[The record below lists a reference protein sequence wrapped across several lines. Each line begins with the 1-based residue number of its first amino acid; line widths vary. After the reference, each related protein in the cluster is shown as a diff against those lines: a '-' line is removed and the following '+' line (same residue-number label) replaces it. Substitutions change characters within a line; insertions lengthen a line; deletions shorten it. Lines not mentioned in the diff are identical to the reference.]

1 MKLSA
6 RSQTTIRRLFYSVS
20 TALLALAGVLL
31 LTGMMYSASAQER
44 ASADR
49 FATRANLSYRP
60 LAGGAVDKDLPHVLR
75 SFGASY
81 PNCRFGV
88 GGGVNGF
95 AVADLNVGVY
105 MDWSARTAPLRPN
118 GANYIQMVQIK
129 ADLIAGY
136 RFSPT
141 TDTLYLIMDQN
152 PGAVWLIGNE
162 PDSPWQDDLLPET
175 YARAYHHLYDLI
187 KQHDPSVTIGAGSI
201 VQPTPLRMQYLD
213 QVLDAYRNLYGESLP
228 ADLWSIHSYILSETT
243 NCFSGACIPPGI
255 TATQGI
261 LYKRY
266 DMFSTAIFQQRL
278 IDFRTW
284 MRDRGYRD
292 TPLYIT
298 EFGEL
303 YPYPPYIAS
312 PYDDEAGGYITE
324 DRVATFMTGTFDI
337 LLNLSDPSIGYP
349 ADANRL
355 VQSWLWYSVSDP
367 GYGGLL
373 FDPTDRKRRP
383 LGDVFAAYT
392 QAISPSVDLLAVRV
406 LADPGAISYTGQ
418 LETTTLKALVSNI
431 GNISITAPITVAF
444 YSGTSPTGT
453 LIGSQVITTGLGGC
467 ARTVEVSATWA
478 ISEAGAH
485 PMYVQIDPDDM
496 INEVSKGNN
505 GATGFAL
512 IATQHVYLPAI
523 VKGN

>member
-1 MKLSA
+1 MKPSTNSSL
-6 RSQTTIRRLFYSVS
+6 TIVRLFYSV
-20 TALLALAGVLL
+20 TAALLALTSVLL
-31 LTGMMYSASAQER
+31 LTGMMYSAPVQGQTSM
-44 ASADR
+44 DR
-49 FATRANLSYRP
+49 FATEANLNNRSS
-60 LAGGAVDKDLPHVLR
+60 ADGAVDRDLRPVLH
-75 SFGASY
+75 SLASY

-88 GGGVNGF
+88 GGKVDGF
-95 AVADLNVGVY
+95 AVADLNVGVS
-105 MDWSARTAPLRPN
+105 MDWSARTAPPRPN
-118 GANYIQMVQIK
+118 GADYVQTVRIK

-136 RFSPT
+136 TFSPT
-141 TDTLYLIMDQN
+141 TSTLYLIMDQN

-175 YARAYHHLYDLI
+175 YARAYHQLYTLI
-187 KQHDPSVTIGAGSI
+187 KQHDPSVYVGAGSI

-228 ADLWSIHSYILSETT
+228 ADLWSIHSYILPES
-243 NCFSGACIPPGI
+243 NFGGAGVPPGI

-303 YPYPPYIAS
+303 YYYPPYIAS
-312 PYDDEAGGYITE
+312 PFDDEAGGYITE

-337 LLNLSDPSIGYP
+337 LLNLSDPSVGYP

-373 FDPTDRKRRP
+373 FDPGGTRRP

-406 LADPGAISYTGQ
+406 IADPGAISYTGQ

-444 YSGTSPTGT
+444 YSGTLPTGT

-485 PMYVQIDPDDM
+485 PMYVQIDPDDT
-496 INEVSKGNN
+496 INEVSKSNN
-505 GATGFAL
+505 VATGLAL
-512 IATQHVYLPAI
+512 IATQHVYLPVI
-523 VKGN
+523 VRGY

>member
-1 MKLSA
+1 MKPSTNSRL
-6 RSQTTIRRLFYSVS
+6 TILRLFYSV
-20 TALLALAGVLL
+20 TAALLALTSVLL
-31 LTGMMYSASAQER
+31 LTGMMYSAPVQRQTSI
-44 ASADR
+44 DR
-49 FATRANLSYRP
+49 FATEANLNYRS
-60 LAGGAVDKDLPHVLR
+60 LTGGAVDKDLPQVMH
-75 SFGASY
+75 SSGASY

-95 AVADLNVGVY
+95 AVADLNVGVS
-105 MDWSARTAPLRPN
+105 MDWSARTAPPRPN
-118 GANYIQMVQIK
+118 GADYVQTVRIK

-141 TDTLYLIMDQN
+141 TNTLYLIMDRN

-175 YARAYHHLYDLI
+175 YARAYHHLYYLI

-213 QVLDAYRNLYGESLP
+213 QVLDAYWNLYGESLP
-228 ADLWSIHSYILSETT
+228 ADLWSIHSYILSEST
-243 NCFSGACIPPGI
+243 NCFDGACIPPGI

-266 DMFSTAIFQQRL
+266 DMFSTAIFRQRL
-278 IDFRTW
+278 INFRTW

-292 TPLYIT
+292 TSLYIT

-312 PYDDEAGGYITE
+312 PYDDQAGGYITE
-324 DRVATFMTGTFDI
+324 DRVATFMTSTFDI
-337 LLNLSDPSIGYP
+337 LLNLSDPSVGFP

-373 FDPTDRKRRP
+373 FDPGGARRP
-383 LGDVFAAYT
+383 LGDIFVTYT
-392 QAISPSVDLLAVRV
+392 QAISPSVDLFAVRV

-418 LETTTLKALVSNI
+418 LETTTLKALISNI

-453 LIGSQVITTGLGGC
+453 LIGSQVITTRLGGC
-467 ARTVEVSATWA
+467 AGTVEVSATWA

-485 PMYVQIDPDDM
+485 PMYVQVDLGDTIT
-496 INEVSKGNN
+496 EASKGNN
-505 GATGFAL
+505 VATGFAL

>member
-1 MKLSA
+1 MKPSIN
-6 RSQTTIRRLFYSVS
+6 SGSTILRLFYSV
-20 TALLALAGVLL
+20 TAALLALTCVLL
-31 LTGMMYSASAQER
+31 LTGMVHSASVQGQT
-44 ASADR
+44 SIDR
-49 FATRANLSYRP
+49 FATEA
-60 LAGGAVDKDLPHVLR
+60 H
-75 SFGASY
+75 ASY

-88 GGGVNGF
+88 GGLVDGF
-95 AVADLNVGVY
+95 AVADLNVGVS
-105 MDWSARTAPLRPN
+105 MDWSARTAPPRPN
-118 GANYIQMVQIK
+118 GADYVQTVRIR

-136 RFSPT
+136 TFSPT
-141 TDTLYLIMDQN
+141 TNTLYLIMDQN

-175 YARAYHHLYDLI
+175 YARAYHQLYDLI
-187 KQHDPSVTIGAGSI
+187 RQHDPSAYIGAGSI

-213 QVLDAYRNLYGESLP
+213 QVLDAYRNLYGEPLP
-228 ADLWSIHSYILSETT
+228 ADLWSIHSYILPES
-243 NCFSGACIPPGI
+243 NFNGAGVPPGI

-266 DMFSTAIFQQRL
+266 DMFSTAIFRQRL

-303 YPYPPYIAS
+303 YPYPPYIVS
-312 PYDDEAGGYITE
+312 PYDDEAGGYMTE

-337 LLNLSDPSIGYP
+337 LLNLSDPSVGYP

-373 FDPTDRKRRP
+373 FDPGSARRP

-406 LADPGAISYTGQ
+406 MADPGAISYTGQ

-444 YSGTSPTGT
+444 YSGTPPTGVM
-453 LIGSQVITTGLGGC
+453 IGSQVITTRLGGC
-467 ARTVEVSATWA
+467 AGTVEVSATWA

-485 PMYVQIDPDDM
+485 PMYVQIDPDDT
-496 INEVSKGNN
+496 INEVSKSNN
-505 GATGFAL
+505 VATGLAL
-512 IATQHVYLPAI
+512 IATQHVYLPVI

>member
-1 MKLSA
+1 MKLSTNSGL
-6 RSQTTIRRLFYSVS
+6 RILRLLYSVMA
-20 TALLALAGVLL
+20 ALLALASTLL
-31 LTGMMYSASAQER
+31 LKGAVHSASVPGE
-44 ASADR
+44 ASIDKV
-49 FATRANLSYRP
+49 ATE
-60 LAGGAVDKDLPHVLR
+60 VH
-75 SFGASY
+75 ASY

-88 GGGVNGF
+88 GGPVDGF
-95 AVADLNVGVY
+95 AVADLNVGIS
-105 MDWSARTAPLRPN
+105 MDWSARTAPPRPN
-118 GANYIQMVQIK
+118 GADYVQTVRIK

-141 TDTLYLIMDQN
+141 TNTLYLIMDQN
-152 PGAVWLIGNE
+152 PGAAWLIGNE

-175 YARAYHHLYDLI
+175 YARAYHQLYTLI
-187 KQHDPSVTIGAGSI
+187 KQHDPSVYVGAGSI

-213 QVLDAYRNLYGESLP
+213 QVLDAYRNLYGEPLP

-243 NCFSGACIPPGI
+243 NCFNGACIPPGI
-255 TATQGI
+255 TATQGA

-266 DMFSTAIFQQRL
+266 DMFSTTIFRQRL

-312 PYDDEAGGYITE
+312 PYDDEAGGYMTE
-324 DRVATFMTGTFDI
+324 DRVATFMTSTFDI
-337 LLNLSDPSIGYP
+337 LLNLSDPSVGYP

-373 FDPTDRKRRP
+373 FDPTTHQRRP
-383 LGDVFAAYT
+383 LGDIFAAYT

-406 LADPGAISYTGQ
+406 MADPGAISYTGQ

-431 GNISITAPITVAF
+431 GNISITALITVAF
-444 YSGTSPTGT
+444 YSGAPPTGT
-453 LIGSQVITTGLGGC
+453 LIRSQVITTGLGGC
-467 ARTVEVSATWA
+467 ARVAEISTTWA

-485 PMYVQIDPDDM
+485 SMYVQVDPDGT
-496 INEVSKGNN
+496 INEASKGNN
-505 GATGFAL
+505 MATGVAL
-512 IATQHVYLPAI
+512 IATRQVYLPVI
-523 VKGN
+523 VRGY